1 MNDLDLLRQYEP
13 IVKFTYG
20 ENFFPTAVD
29 GYVRRCSLWRRDEK
43 GLTEQVLEEGELNL
57 EKLAELKE
65 APLGESLSLR
75 FVQEQLDVIE
85 YERWRM
91 QPDRPRF
98 HSGGR
103 LSRVGLLPRL
113 LVSFFNLSLLVRGRV
128 PGGTTAAA
136 AVKYEQMRKEDPRMV
151 YYGRVVREA
160 GYIVLQYMFFYAMND
175 WRSSF
180 YGVND
185 HEADLEQI
193 FVYLSDEVGGPPQP
207 CWVAYA
213 SHDFFGDDL
222 RRRWDDPELHRQG
235 DHPIIYVGA
244 GSHASYFLPG
254 EYLMGAEPEFIK
266 PIRRAARVGNTFWK
280 ETLGQ
285 GQAERTLETEHSQ
298 ISVPFIDYARGDGL
312 AIGPGQELGWSPIL
326 LTKQDEWAE
335 KFRGLWGLDTRDFLG
350 GERAPAGPKF
360 NRDGSVRVSW
370 YDPLGWAGL
379 DKTPP
384 PGQTAARLQHQ
395 IASLDQRRL
404 EAEIEIEQKRDALRQ
419 MAIELRALQQ
429 ANHLDELYKEKADDL
444 DQDLRELQSLYA
456 RHTRLVE
463 TGLAAQSYLAAVERG
478 EVGDPQAHIRHKHMP
493 QPPLPK
499 QSGLLEFWAAVSGG
513 VLLLA
518 LVGLLYFHPD
528 GWPIWLAVALFS
540 ILAVEAAV
548 RGRLVNFLLT
558 ATMVLGVITAL
569 VLVVDFFW
577 LLVVLAL
584 AALVVYSVFSNLREM
599 AGR

>member
-1 MNDLDLLRQYEP
+1 MHPMISSET
-13 IVKFTYG
+13 TY
-20 ENFFPTAVD
+20 
-29 GYVRRCSLWRRDEK
+29 
-43 GLTEQVLEEGELNL
+43 
-57 EKLAELKE
+57 
-65 APLGESLSLR
+65 
-75 FVQEQLDVIE
+75 
-85 YERWRM
+85 
-91 QPDRPRF
+91 
-98 HSGGR
+98 
-103 LSRVGLLPRL
+103 
-113 LVSFFNLSLLVRGRV
+113 
-128 PGGTTAAA
+128 
-136 AVKYEQMRKEDPRMV
+136 
-151 YYGRVVREA
+151 A
-160 GYIVLQYMFFYAMND
+160 GD
-175 WRSSF
+175 
-180 YGVND
+180 
-185 HEADLEQI
+185 
-193 FVYLSDEVGGPPQP
+193 
-207 CWVAYA
+207 
-213 SHDFFGDDL
+213 
-222 RRRWDDPELHRQG
+222 WDDPELHRQG

-266 PIRRAARVGNTFWK
+266 PIRRAVRVGNTFWK

-285 GQAERTLETEHSQ
+285 GQAERTVETENSQ

-384 PGQTAARLQHQ
+384 PGQTAARLHQQ

-444 DQDLRELQSLYA
+444 DQDLKELQSLYA

-478 EVGDPQAHIRHKHMP
+478 EIGDPQAHIRHKHMP

-540 ILAVEAAV
+540 ILAVEAVV
-548 RGRLVNFLLT
+548 RGRLINFLLT
-558 ATMVLGVITAL
+558 ATMVLGVITTL

>member
-193 FVYLSDEVGGPPQP
+193 FVYLSDDVGEPLQP
-207 CWVAYA
+207 CWAAYA

-266 PIRRAARVGNTFWK
+266 PIRRAVRVGNTFWK

-285 GQAERTLETEHSQ
+285 GQADRTMETESSQ

-384 PGQTAARLQHQ
+384 PGQTAARLQQQ

-478 EVGDPQAHIRHKHMP
+478 EVGDYQAHIRHKHMP

-518 LVGLLYFHPD
+518 LVGLLFFHPD

-540 ILAVEAAV
+540 ILAVEAVV

>member
-20 ENFFPTAVD
+20 EHFFPTAVD

-91 QPDRPRF
+91 HPDRPRF

-193 FVYLSDEVGGPPQP
+193 FVYLSDEVSGPLQP
-207 CWVAYA
+207 CWAAYA

-266 PIRRAARVGNTFWK
+266 PIRRAVKVGNTFWK

-285 GQAERTLETEHSQ
+285 GQAERTVETENSQ

-384 PGQTAARLQHQ
+384 PAQTAARLQQQ

-463 TGLAAQSYLAAVERG
+463 TGLATQSYLAAVERG
-478 EVGDPQAHIRHKHMP
+478 EIGDPQAHIRHKHMP
-493 QPPLPK
+493 QPPLP
-499 QSGLLEFWAAVSGG
+499 
-513 VLLLA
+513 
-518 LVGLLYFHPD
+518 
-528 GWPIWLAVALFS
+528 
-540 ILAVEAAV
+540 
-548 RGRLVNFLLT
+548 
-558 ATMVLGVITAL
+558 
-569 VLVVDFFW
+569 
-577 LLVVLAL
+577 
-584 AALVVYSVFSNLREM
+584 
-599 AGR
+599 